1 MSKMPILFKWCF
13 AVFSVVFA
21 VDRVLARFFEIGTAD
36 DSTFVIWC
44 SLLTIWLCLEVVATS
59 NTTDDPPAS
68 GTEAPTPTP
77 PEDE

>member
-13 AVFSVVFA
+13 AVSSVVFA

-44 SLLTIWLCLEVVATS
+44 SLLTIRLCLEVVATS

-68 GTEAPTPTP
+68 GTEAPDPTP
-77 PEDE
+77 PEGE